1 MDNNDKIILVSL
13 QRSGSTKLSVILNHT
28 LMTKY
33 PFYFNNSF
41 LKPFYG
47 GADKYGKFE
56 LPTLIKVQKGL
67 EWLHPQK
74 MTSRFTYTIKGDLV
88 DVRYGDETNSGL
100 AELPTRCEFLKYF
113 AINNM
118 HQHYKHIVSGFQ
130 DKETLS
136 EFKQQG
142 YRLIGTYR
150 QNKWHQ
156 FLSYNIAKH
165 SRFIYY
171 KNETLQEVQKQI
183 RLTED
188 DIVYFKEHLDKY
200 DSIKDIL
207 DEEIT
212 YEEITT
218 DIDKVSHTLNTD
230 LIEDD
235 DFIASQKINSVS
247 RSNLFA
253 NIDEAKELF
262 DWQVKY

>member
-47 GADKYGKFE
+47 DADKYGKFE
-56 LPTLIKVQKGL
+56 LPALIKVQQGL
-67 EWLHPQK
+67 EWLHPHK
-74 MTSRFTYTIKGDLV
+74 MNRKFTYSIQGDSV
-88 DVRYGDETNSGL
+88 DVRYGEETNSGL

-130 DKETLS
+130 DRETLLD
-136 EFKQQG
+136 FKALG
-142 YRLIGTYR
+142 YRLVGTSR

-165 SRFIYY
+165 SKFIYY
-171 KNETLQEVQKQI
+171 KNENVNRLHKQI
-183 RLTED
+183 TITED
-188 DIVYFKEHLDKY
+188 DIVYFREHLDKY
-200 DSIKDIL
+200 DRIKDIL
-207 DEEIT
+207 DSELT
-212 YEEITT
+212 YEDITT

-235 DFIASQKINSVS
+235 DFIASQNINSIS

-253 NIDEAKELF
+253 NLEEAKELF
-262 DWQVKY
+262 DCKVKF

>member
-1 MDNNDKIILVSL
+1 M
-13 QRSGSTKLSVILNHT
+13 
-28 LMTKY
+28 
-33 PFYFNNSF
+33 
-41 LKPFYG
+41 
-47 GADKYGKFE
+47 
-56 LPTLIKVQKGL
+56 
-67 EWLHPQK
+67 
-74 MTSRFTYTIKGDLV
+74 
-88 DVRYGDETNSGL
+88 
-100 AELPTRCEFLKYF
+100 
-113 AINNM
+113 
-118 HQHYKHIVSGFQ
+118 SGFQ
-130 DKETLS
+130 DRETLS

-171 KNETLQEVQKQI
+171 KNEELHEVQKQI